1 MTAKITHGGPNRNAG
16 RASAD
21 GRPGKARCVK
31 IDAESLAT
39 LKTYGDGELS
49 LGVRRAADLVRASA
63 DEKQS

>member
-1 MTAKITHGGPNRNAG
+1 MKTKSTHGGSGRDAG
-16 RASAD
+16 RTSAD
-21 GRPGKARCVK
+21 GRTGKARCVK

-39 LKTYGDGELS
+39 LKAYGDGELS